1 MQICILKR
9 ISEELRKGCK
19 SGRKEHLVMSHETG
33 GFSAVGKGGQV
44 DVQIRAVSLVGFQRC
59 GDSTHLIA
67 EIIMMNRIRYH
78 GPTMVSL
85 SAGCSKEPRYIVL
98 AQLIFWPSSFSES
111 TLIFLGSKCNRLNTL
126 FLRFIPPTANNPC
139 LDDFL
144 NFFDSPLLL
153 LGFRKSPYVA

>member
-33 GFSAVGKGGQV
+33 RFSAVGKGGQV

-67 EIIMMNRIRYH
+67 EIIMMNRIRYY

-85 SAGCSKEPRYIVL
+85 SAGLFKRATIYCLSPTNFLAVFVL
-98 AQLIFWPSSFSES
+98 GEY
-111 TLIFLGSKCNRLNTL
+111 
-126 FLRFIPPTANNPC
+126 
-139 LDDFL
+139 
-144 NFFDSPLLL
+144 FDLLW
-153 LGFRKSPYVA
+153 

>member
-1 MQICILKR
+1 MVVSILICILKR

-67 EIIMMNRIRYH
+67 EMIMMNRIRYLWANH
-78 GPTMVSL
+78 GVPFRGLFKRATIYCLSPTNFLAVF
-85 SAGCSKEPRYIVL
+85 VL
-98 AQLIFWPSSFSES
+98 GEYYDLPWQ
-111 TLIFLGSKCNRLNTL
+111 
-126 FLRFIPPTANNPC
+126 
-139 LDDFL
+139 
-144 NFFDSPLLL
+144 
-153 LGFRKSPYVA
+153 